1 LFKKVLVANRGE
13 IALRVIRA
21 CKELGIR
28 TVAVYSEAD
37 RWSNYVSQAE
47 EAYELGPASARES
60 YLRIDRLLEVARR
73 SGVQA
78 IHPGYG
84 FLSENADFS
93 EACRKAKLKFI
104 GPRPETMRAVGN
116 KIAARR
122 TAQKLGIPVVPGISN
137 PVDEAQVLLFAREH
151 GYPILLKAAGGG
163 GGKGLRVVREASEV
177 ARALREASSEAGHA
191 FGNST
196 VFVEK
201 YISRPRHVEIQIF
214 GDSRGSL
221 VHLGE
226 RECSVQRRHQKL
238 VEESPSV
245 AVDDRLRE
253 RMGETAKR
261 VVRSVGYENAGTCEF
276 LLDEDGQFYFLEVN
290 SRLQV
295 EHPVTEMITGLDL
308 VQTQIAVAAGEKLPF
323 RQDQIRWRGHAIEA
337 RICAEDP
344 FNGFAPAMGEIAA
357 VRFPAG
363 PFVRVD
369 SDLRIRSAVTVYYD
383 SLVAK
388 LICWAED
395 RAGAVDRMLRALR
408 EFKVVGV
415 QTTIPFQI
423 QLFQNR
429 KFRAGRIHTHFVDRE
444 FDFKDVKAEH
454 HEEAA
459 ILAATLEFLRREQ
472 MTPKYA
478 SPRPLS
484 PWKMSVRD
492 GP

>member
-1 LFKKVLVANRGE
+1 VFRKVLIANRGE

-47 EAYELGPASARES
+47 EAYPIGPAPARES
-60 YLRIDRLLEVARR
+60 YLRVDKILEIARR
-73 SGVQA
+73 SGAQA

-93 EACRKAKLKFI
+93 EACAQTKVKFI
-104 GPRPETMRAVGN
+104 GPGPATMRAVGN

-122 TAQKLGIPVVPGISN
+122 TAQKLGVPVVPGISGE
-137 PVDEAQVLLFAREH
+137 VDEAQVLAFGREH
-151 GYPILLKAAGGG
+151 GYPLLLKAAGGG
-163 GGKGLRVVREASEV
+163 GGKGLRVVREEKDA
-177 ARALREASSEAGHA
+177 AKALREASSEAGHA

-201 YISRPRHVEIQIF
+201 YISKPRHVEIQVF
-214 GDSRGSL
+214 GDRQGNL
-221 VHLGE
+221 IHLGE

-245 AVDDRLRE
+245 AVDARLRE
-253 RMGETAKR
+253 RMGETAKK
-261 VVRSVGYENAGTCEF
+261 VVRSVKYENAGTCEF
-276 LLDEDGQFYFLEVN
+276 LLDDKGNFYFLEVN

-295 EHPVTEMITGLDL
+295 EHPVTEMMTGLDL
-308 VQTQIAVAAGEKLPF
+308 VQLQIAVAAGEKLPLK
-323 RQDQIRWRGHAIEA
+323 QDEVRRRGHAIET

-344 FNGFAPAMGEIAA
+344 FNGFAPATGEIAA

-369 SDLRIRSAVTVYYD
+369 SDLRIRSQVTVFYD

-395 RAGAVDRMLRALR
+395 RETAVERMLRALR
-408 EFKVVGV
+408 EFKIVGV

-429 KFRAGRIHTHFVDRE
+429 KFRAGKIHTHFVDQE
-444 FDFKDVKAEH
+444 FDFKDVKANH

-459 ILAATLEFLRREQ
+459 ILAAALEFLRREQ

-478 SPRPLS
+478 SPRPIS
-484 PWKMSVRD
+484 PWKMAFRD
-492 GP
+492 DP

>member
-73 SGVQA
+73 SGAQA

-93 EACRKAKLKFI
+93 EACRKASLKFI

-122 TAQKLGIPVVPGISN
+122 TAQKLGIPVVPGISS
-137 PVDEAQVLLFAREH
+137 PVDEAQVLSFAREH

-163 GGKGLRVVREASEV
+163 GGKGLRVVREAAEV
-177 ARALREASSEAGHA
+177 PRALREASSEAGHA

-201 YISRPRHVEIQIF
+201 YIARPRHVEIQIF
-214 GDSRGSL
+214 GDSRGGL

-245 AVDDRLRE
+245 AVDERLRE

-261 VVRSVGYENAGTCEF
+261 VVRSVRYENAGTCEF

-308 VQTQIAVAAGEKLPF
+308 VQTQIAVAAGEKLPM
-323 RQDQIRWRGHAIEA
+323 RQDQVRPRGHAIEA

-369 SDLRIRSAVTVYYD
+369 SDLRIRSQVTVYYD

-388 LICWAED
+388 LICWAKD

-492 GP
+492 GL

>member
-1 LFKKVLVANRGE
+1 MLF
-13 IALRVIRA
+13 
-21 CKELGIR
+21 
-28 TVAVYSEAD
+28 
-37 RWSNYVSQAE
+37 
-47 EAYELGPASARES
+47 
-60 YLRIDRLLEVARR
+60 R
-73 SGVQA
+73 S
-78 IHPGYG
+78 

-93 EACRKAKLKFI
+93 EACAKAKIKFI
-104 GPRPETMRAVGN
+104 GPRAATMRAVGN
-116 KIAARR
+116 KIDARK
-122 TAQKLGIPVVPGISN
+122 TAQKLGLPVVPGISGA
-137 PVDEAQVLLFAREH
+137 VGEKEVLAFGKEH

-163 GGKGLRVVREASEV
+163 GGKGLRVVREASE
-177 ARALREASSEAGHA
+177 APRALREAASEAGHA

-201 YISRPRHVEIQIF
+201 YLSRPRHVEIQIF
-214 GDSRGSL
+214 GDARGNV

-245 AVDDRLRE
+245 AVDDALRE
-253 RMGETAKR
+253 RMGETAKK
-261 VVRSVGYENAGTCEF
+261 VVKSAGYENAGTCEF
-276 LLDEDGQFYFLEVN
+276 LLDESGKFHFLEVN

-295 EHPVTEMITGLDL
+295 EHPVTEMVTGLDL
-308 VQTQIAVAAGEKLPF
+308 VRMQIAVAAGEKLPI
-323 RQDQIRWRGHAIEA
+323 RQDEVQRRGHAIET

-344 FNGFAPAMGEIAA
+344 FNNFAPATGEVAA
-357 VRFPAG
+357 VRFPSG

-369 SDLRIRSAVTVYYD
+369 SDLRIRSQVTVFYD

-388 LICWAED
+388 LIAWSED
-395 RAGAVDRMLRALR
+395 RAGAIDRMLRALR

-415 QTTIPFQI
+415 QTTVPFHI
-423 QLFQNR
+423 QLCQNR
-429 KFRAGRIHTHFVDRE
+429 KFRAGKIHTRFVDQE

-459 ILAATLEFLRREQ
+459 ILAGALEYLRREQ

-484 PWKMSVRD
+484 PWKMSYRED
-492 GP
+492 GR